1 MPFSD
6 ETQLFSRVKVPTTF
20 KNSNGQI
27 LLCMVDGWIEQQV
40 HCALVGVCQLQQ
52 LQQTP
57 SLMPHSMNLLNNL
70 HKS

>member
-1 MPFSD
+1 
-6 ETQLFSRVKVPTTF
+6 
-20 KNSNGQI
+20 
-27 LLCMVDGWIEQQV
+27 MVDGWIEQQV

-57 SLMPHSMNLLNNL
+57 SLMPHSMNLLNIL